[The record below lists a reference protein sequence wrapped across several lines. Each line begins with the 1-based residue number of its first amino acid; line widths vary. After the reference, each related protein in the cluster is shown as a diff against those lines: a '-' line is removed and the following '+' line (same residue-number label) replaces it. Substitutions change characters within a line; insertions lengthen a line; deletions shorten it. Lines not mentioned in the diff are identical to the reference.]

1 MFLYKI
7 TKKGGYVSVK
17 AKKVLKIILIIL
29 LVAVLIVG
37 GYIIYVMIDYHRIED
52 NQALQI
58 NDVTSESALVDQEY
72 KAISYNIGFAAYT
85 PDFGFFMDGG
95 TKSRANSEESVKSV
109 IDGIGD
115 FLKSENPDIIL
126 IEEVDKKATRSYHY
140 DQDKALRGKLDGY
153 DSMFTVNFDSPY
165 LFYPITKPHGKSYAG
180 MLTLSKFN
188 IESGLRHSLPIENG
202 FMKFVDLDRCYSV
215 SRITVE
221 NGKELVLYTLHL
233 SAYTSDGTNYTWAQ
247 PVDSKLFDGTNLKIV
262 APYNEKNPIPSC
274 RNADGPYNDK
284 QFVLTVD
291 GFIVSDNVTVTNS
304 DVYDLQ
310 FKYSDHNPVY
320 MTFKLNK

>member
-37 GYIIYVMIDYHRIED
+37 GYVAYVMIDYHRIED

-95 TKSRANSEESVKSV
+95 TKSRANSEESV
-109 IDGIGD
+109 
-115 FLKSENPDIIL
+115 
-126 IEEVDKKATRSYHY
+126 
-140 DQDKALRGKLDGY
+140 
-153 DSMFTVNFDSPY
+153 NFDSPY

-188 IESGLRHSLPIENG
+188 IESGLRRSLPIENG

-233 SAYTSDGTNYTWAQ
+233 SAYTSDGTIATDQLEMLISDMQAEYEKGNYCIAGGDFNKDLLGDSGKIFGIDGTNYTWAQ

-274 RNADGPYNDK
+274 RNADGPYHDK

>member
-1 MFLYKI
+1 M
-7 TKKGGYVSVK
+7 SVK

-37 GYIIYVMIDYHRIED
+37 GYVAYVMIDYHRIED

-72 KAISYNIGFAAYT
+72 KAVSYNIGFAAYT

-140 DQDKALRGKLDGY
+140 DQEEALRGKLDGY

-188 IESGLRHSLPIENG
+188 VESGLRRSLPIENG

-274 RNADGPYNDK
+274 RNADGPYHDK